1 LVKREAEYR
10 LHGLN
15 EVVRMEALF
24 KVTVLATIFSGYS
37 VAATTHPVLTLG
49 DAHRVMAAAL
59 SYARAHGAPG
69 AAVAIVDEGGS
80 VVLLERLDSTFPS
93 APNISIGKA
102 RTAAGFLKP
111 TRDLEK
117 IVNGGRVTMTA
128 LPGVTTFT
136 PLQGGVPL
144 SGGTTFVG
152 AIGVSGSA
160 TAQQDDEIAQAGADA
175 FDSAAKVTNDSAQYS
190 SANDVKRAFDRGDSL
205 LSTSEY
211 AVVASRRDFPGQA
224 EVHLLDTDI
233 FYVLAGSATLV
244 TGGTVVDP
252 KNIAPQE
259 IRGTRIEGGSERHL
273 SKGEV
278 VVITRGVPH
287 WFRSVQSPLEYFTV
301 KSTAQG
307 E

>member
-1 LVKREAEYR
+1 MGTLFR
-10 LHGLN
+10 L
-15 EVVRMEALF
+15 ALLAA
-24 KVTVLATIFSGYS
+24 VLLTQS
-37 VAATTHPVLTLG
+37 AAAATHPVLTLG
-49 DAHRVMAAAL
+49 DARKVMSAAL
-59 SYARAHGAPG
+59 TYAHAHGAPG

-80 VVLLERLDSTFPS
+80 VVLLERLNDTFPA

-111 TRDLEK
+111 TRELEK

-144 SGGTTFVG
+144 SVGAAFIG

-175 FDSAAKVTNDSAQYS
+175 LGATSTASNESARYS
-190 SANDVKRAFDRGDSL
+190 SANDVKKAFDRGDSL

-211 AVVASRRDFPGQA
+211 TVVASRRDAPGQV
-224 EVHLLDTDI
+224 EVHSLDTDI
-233 FYVLAGSATLV
+233 FYVLEGSATLV

-252 KNIAPQE
+252 KNTAAGE
-259 IRGTRIEGGSERHL
+259 TRGSRIEGGSERHL
-273 SKGEV
+273 SKGDV
-278 VVITRGVPH
+278 VVIGRGVPH
-287 WFRSVQSPLEYFTV
+287 WFRSVQGPLEYFTV
-301 KSTAQG
+301 KSTAQS